1 MNGDLANNNGETNDE
16 VHPVVNGET
25 ISAGTV
31 TFRAASKPSTH
42 TEYCRRDCLIR
53 PANPIMGRPGSRKTT
68 DSKYSSDYGQ
78 RPRQ

>member
-1 MNGDLANNNGETNDE
+1 MNGNLANNNGDTNDE
-16 VHPVVNGET
+16 VHPVLNSEA

-31 TFRAASKPSTH
+31 TFGAASKPSAY
-42 TEYCRRDCLIR
+42 TEHCRRDCLIR

-68 DSKYSSDYGQ
+68 DSKHSSDYGE